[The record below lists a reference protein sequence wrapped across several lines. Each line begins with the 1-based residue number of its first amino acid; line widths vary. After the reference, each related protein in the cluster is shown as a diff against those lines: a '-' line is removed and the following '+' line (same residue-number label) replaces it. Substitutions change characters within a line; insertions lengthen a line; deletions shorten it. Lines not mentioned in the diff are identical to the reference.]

1 MNEHRV
7 ESATHGIAVLGLC
20 EPFVASS
27 PMPIAALEGASHTV
41 RYVNPAFC
49 TLVGKPDQELVGN
62 AFSGAAPNGVECLA
76 LLDRVYGTG
85 QAETHIGEERSRSHS
100 FYWSYCVWPVR
111 GEDRR
116 PVGTIIQI
124 TETTPSHVKV
134 ADMNEALMISSMRQH
149 ELTESAESLNVKLQE
164 EITAHKLAEM
174 ALSRLAAI
182 VQSSD
187 DAIVSKDLNGII
199 ATWNPGA
206 ERLFGYTAREAIGQP
221 ITIIIPYDRLY
232 EEPRILERIRHN
244 ESIDHYE
251 TVRRRKDGRLLDI
264 SLTISPILD
273 EHGKV
278 VGVSKIAHDITESKR
293 AEKERLEFAA
303 KERALVAERALRETE
318 AELARVV
325 RALSVG
331 ELATSIAHEVNQPL
345 AGVITNAEAGI
356 RWLSGKTP
364 DVVEALESLALV
376 VRDGNRASGVI
387 RRIREFLKKESRQT
401 PSLNINEV
409 VQESVALARAELQK
423 RRIAVNTD
431 LSGDIPLV
439 HGDRIQLQQ
448 VILNLIMNAAEA
460 MTFSPDELRQLLVT
474 SRKST
479 DGGVLVAV
487 RDAGSGIKP
496 QDVHRIFESFYTT
509 KPEGMGMGLSIS
521 RSIIEAHSGRIWAEA
536 NHEGPGLTVQFSLPS
551 ETDPAI
557 ASSQ

>member
-1 MNEHRV
+1 M
-7 ESATHGIAVLGLC
+7 L
-20 EPFVASS
+20 
-27 PMPIAALEGASHTV
+27 
-41 RYVNPAFC
+41 
-49 TLVGKPDQELVGN
+49 
-62 AFSGAAPNGVECLA
+62 
-76 LLDRVYGTG
+76 
-85 QAETHIGEERSRSHS
+85 QAE
-100 FYWSYCVWPVR
+100 
-111 GEDRR
+111 
-116 PVGTIIQI
+116 I
-124 TETTPSHVKV
+124 TE
-134 ADMNEALMISSMRQH
+134 
-149 ELTESAESLNVKLQE
+149 
-164 EITAHKLAEM
+164 HKLAEM

-206 ERLFGYTAREAIGQP
+206 ERLFGYTAQEAIGQP

-251 TVRRRKDGRLLDI
+251 TVRRHKDGSLLDI
-264 SLTISPILD
+264 SLTISPIHD

-278 VGVSKIAHDITESKR
+278 VGVSKIAHDITASKR
-293 AEKERLEFAA
+293 AEQERFELAA
-303 KERALVAERALRETE
+303 KELALDAERALRATE

-356 RWLSGKTP
+356 RWLSGKRP

-401 PSLNINEV
+401 PFLDINAV
-409 VQESVALARAELQK
+409 VQESVALAQAELQK
-423 RRIAVNTD
+423 RRIAVNCD

-448 VILNLIMNAAEA
+448 VILNLLMNAAEA
-460 MTFSPDELRQLLVT
+460 MTFSPDALRELLVT
-474 SRKST
+474 SRRSA

-487 RDAGSGIKP
+487 RDSGSGIKP
-496 QDVHRIFESFYTT
+496 EDRHRMFESFYTT

-521 RSIIEAHSGRIWAEA
+521 RSIIEAHGGRIWAEA
-536 NHEGPGLTVQFSLPS
+536 NHEGPGLTVQFNLPA
-551 ETDPAI
+551 ETDPGT